1 MDESTPSGVPDK
13 EIRSCLQKEMNEM
26 DTTKLNM
33 EEMEKATGGYVVDN
47 GTGDKYWVVRQDGK
61 VIGPAPT
68 LNNAIDFAKA
78 FGVSATV
85 MTLEEYKNF
94 FGHELKW

>member
-1 MDESTPSGVPDK
+1 
-13 EIRSCLQKEMNEM
+13 M
-26 DTTKLNM
+26 DTEKKSLNM
-33 EEMEKATGGYVVDN
+33 EEIEKVSGGYVVDN
-47 GTGDKYWVVRQDGK
+47 GTGDKFWVVRQNGN

-68 LNNAIDFAKA
+68 LESAQDFAKA

-94 FGHELKW
+94 FGHDLKW

>member
-1 MDESTPSGVPDK
+1 MMIPESK
-13 EIRSCLQKEMNEM
+13 RYLILQYN
-26 DTTKLNM
+26 
-33 EEMEKATGGYVVDN
+33 V
-47 GTGDKYWVVRQDGK
+47 
-61 VIGPAPT
+61 
-68 LNNAIDFAKA
+68 IDFAKA

>member
-1 MDESTPSGVPDK
+1 MHFFFFQIP
-13 EIRSCLQKEMNEM
+13 
-26 DTTKLNM
+26 
-33 EEMEKATGGYVVDN
+33 
-47 GTGDKYWVVRQDGK
+47 GK